1 MKMIWKLYLHRLHGL
16 NFSTRALRYSL
27 YIQAGRMVGW
37 KVSIA
42 GCFWRP
48 ARRFFAVSTI
58 ALVFPRDY
66 ANFSNFL
73 QERVGMQKSAKA
85 NRGRM
90 RRPRQL
96 GRKRPRW
103 TREEIGTLRRL
114 YRTRSNAEIAR
125 LLGRTVSSIVFKG
138 YRLGLSKGIRR
149 LKEMGR
155 ENINKRWQ
163 KR

>member
-1 MKMIWKLYLHRLHGL
+1 
-16 NFSTRALRYSL
+16 
-27 YIQAGRMVGW
+27 
-37 KVSIA
+37 
-42 GCFWRP
+42 
-48 ARRFFAVSTI
+48 
-58 ALVFPRDY
+58 
-66 ANFSNFL
+66 
-73 QERVGMQKSAKA
+73 MQKYAKT
-85 NRGRM
+85 NRGKI
-90 RRPRQL
+90 RRPRLQ

-103 TREEIGTLRRL
+103 TREEISTLRRL
-114 YRTRSNAEIAR
+114 YRTQSNAEIAR